1 MGINEAFENFW
12 EYMHEPI
19 AAGARLRR
27 WDFLTAQDRS
37 RIRVARHTAQG
48 KVIRNGKV
56 LPLGARQLESILSK
70 FAPGRY
76 RFDTVIHLNIEG
88 S

>member
-1 MGINEAFENFW
+1 MSINEAFQDFW
-12 EYMHEPI
+12 DYMHEPPDY
-19 AAGARLRR
+19 GALLLR
-27 WDFLTAQDRS
+27 WDLITAQDRS

-48 KVIRNGKV
+48 KVKRNGKV

-76 RFDTVIHLNIEG
+76 RFDTVIHLNT
-88 S
+88 

>member
-1 MGINEAFENFW
+1 MSINEAFEDFW
-12 EYMHEPI
+12 NYMHEPV
-19 AAGARLRR
+19 ADGAFLSR
-27 WDFLTAQDRS
+27 WDLIKPEHRS

-48 KVIRNGKV
+48 KVKRNGKV

-76 RFDTVIHLNIEG
+76 RFDTVIHLNI
-88 S
+88 